1 MNVSELRSKNVEEL
15 SALLLEIRRKQ
26 FNLRME
32 MGSGQAPRASD
43 VREARRDI
51 ARIKTI
57 MRERRDGGTQ

>member
-1 MNVSELRSKNVEEL
+1 MKVNELRGKNGEEL

-26 FNLRME
+26 FNMRME

-57 MRERRDGGTQ
+57 MRERREGDAK